1 MSTQERQL
9 SSYNEFIKSLSL
21 EEIVLLLLEA
31 QRTSHSPAPGELE
44 VSLKSDFH
52 LLDHPANQL
61 RARADFDL
69 KVTDSQ
75 KEKAFEIRIQ
85 FMLTYRSN
93 MEYSLSEEEKQQ
105 FLSRNVPVNVWPYA
119 RELISTMATRLGY
132 PALLI
137 PPYVVIG

>member
-1 MSTQERQL
+1 
-9 SSYNEFIKSLSL
+9 
-21 EEIVLLLLEA
+21 
-31 QRTSHSPAPGELE
+31 
-44 VSLKSDFH
+44 
-52 LLDHPANQL
+52 
-61 RARADFDL
+61 
-69 KVTDSQ
+69 
-75 KEKAFEIRIQ
+75 
-85 FMLTYRSN
+85 